1 MIIIELEFVSCSHIV
16 AQQIYDLKRERVKD
30 TKYGLYC
37 SVIKE
42 QDSLHTS
49 QFAELYNH
57 LKELQLLHLLVKT
70 EAILPIVLLLQY
82 SLL

>member
-1 MIIIELEFVSCSHIV
+1 M
-16 AQQIYDLKRERVKD
+16 D

-37 SVIKE
+37 SAIKE
-42 QDSLHTS
+42 QESLHTS
-49 QFAELYNH
+49 QFAELCSH
-57 LKELQLLHLLVKT
+57 LKELQLLHLLVKI